1 MERYKQR
8 FTGAFAQ
15 LIKSD
20 TGKWVKHSEFEVIL
34 KGCED
39 ALFDVIRERN
49 DEIETHK
56 QCIQELNELISKVN
70 RWREDD
76 LKEHQCESMQN
87 FEELQR
93 LGDDLQEYKIWNTKL
108 FSLLVISTL
117 FNFVAIVAVAFFI
130 VDIMA
135 VA

>member
-20 TGKWVKHSEFEVIL
+20 TGKWVKYEDFGVIL

-39 ALFDVIRERN
+39 VLFDVIRERN

-76 LKEHQCESMQN
+76 LKEHQSESMQN

-93 LGDDLQEYKIWNTKL
+93 LGDDLQECKLWNTKL
-108 FSLLVISTL
+108 VSLLVMSTV
-117 FNFVAIVAVAFFI
+117 FNFGAIAFFVFERI
-130 VDIMA
+130 GMI
-135 VA
+135 

>member
-1 MERYKQR
+1 MERYNQR

-20 TGKWVKHSEFEVIL
+20 TGKWVKHAEFEFIL

-56 QCIQELNELISKVN
+56 QCIQELNDLISKVN
-70 RWREDD
+70 RWREED
-76 LKEHQCESMQN
+76 LKEHQSESMQN

-93 LGDDLQEYKIWNTKL
+93 LGDDLEEYKIWNTKL
-108 FSLLVISTL
+108 FSLLVMSTV
-117 FNFVAIVAVAFFI
+117 FNFGAIAFFVFERI
-130 VDIMA
+130 GMI
-135 VA
+135 

>member
-20 TGKWVKHSEFEVIL
+20 TGKWVKYEDFETL
-34 KGCED
+34 LNGNDD

-56 QCIQELNELISKVN
+56 TCIEGLNVLISKVN
-70 RWREDD
+70 RCREDD
-76 LKEHQCESMQN
+76 LKEHQSESMQN

-93 LGDDLQEYKIWNTKL
+93 LGDDLQEYKNWNIKL
-108 FSLLVISTL
+108 FSLLEISTV
-117 FNFVAIVAVAFFI
+117 FNFGAIAFFVLERI
-130 VDIMA
+130 GIK
-135 VA
+135 

>member
-1 MERYKQR
+1 MERYTKK
-8 FTGAFAQ
+8 FSGILAGMV
-15 LIKSD
+15 KSD

-39 ALFDVIRERN
+39 ALFDVIKERN

-76 LKEHQCESMQN
+76 LKEHQSESMQN

-93 LGDDLQEYKIWNTKL
+93 LGDDLQEYKNWNIKL
-108 FSLLVISTL
+108 FSLLVISTVL
-117 FNFVAIVAVAFFI
+117 NFGAIVAVAFFTLI
-130 VDIMA
+130 
-135 VA
+135 

>member
-20 TGKWVKHSEFEVIL
+20 TGKWVKYEDFETL
-34 KGCED
+34 LNGNND

-56 QCIQELNELISKVN
+56 QCIEGLNVLISKVN
-70 RWREDD
+70 KWREED
-76 LKEHQCESMQN
+76 LNEHQSESMQN

-93 LGDDLQEYKIWNTKL
+93 LGDDLQEYKNWNIKL
-108 FSLLVISTL
+108 FSLLVISTV
-117 FNFVAIVAVAFFI
+117 FNFGAIAFFVLERI
-130 VDIMA
+130 GIK
-135 VA
+135 

>member
-20 TGKWVKHSEFEVIL
+20 TGKWVKYEDFETL
-34 KGCED
+34 LEGNNES
-39 ALFDVIRERN
+39 LFDVIKERN

-56 QCIQELNELISKVN
+56 QCIEGLNVLISKVN
-70 RWREDD
+70 KWREED
-76 LKEHQCESMQN
+76 LKEHQSESMQN

-93 LGDDLQEYKIWNTKL
+93 LGDDLQECKLWNTKL
-108 FSLLVISTL
+108 FSLLVMSTV
-117 FNFVAIVAVAFFI
+117 FNFGAIAFFVFERI
-130 VDIMA
+130 GMI
-135 VA
+135 

>member
-39 ALFDVIRERN
+39 ALFDVIKERN

-76 LKEHQCESMQN
+76 LKEHQTDSMHN
-87 FEELQR
+87 FSELQNAM
-93 LGDDLQEYKIWNTKL
+93 DDLGEIKLRNTKL

-130 VDIMA
+130 VDIMG

>member
-20 TGKWVKHSEFEVIL
+20 TGKWVKYEDFETL
-34 KGCED
+34 LEGNNES
-39 ALFDVIRERN
+39 LFDVIKERN

-56 QCIQELNELISKVN
+56 QCIEGLNVLISKVN

-76 LKEHQCESMQN
+76 LKEHQSESMQN

-93 LGDDLQEYKIWNTKL
+93 LGDDLEEYKIWNTKL
-108 FSLLVISTL
+108 FSLLVMSTV
-117 FNFVAIVAVAFFI
+117 FNFGAIAFFVFERI
-130 VDIMA
+130 GMI
-135 VA
+135 

>member
-20 TGKWVKHSEFEVIL
+20 TGKWVKYEDFETL
-34 KGCED
+34 LEGNNES
-39 ALFDVIRERN
+39 LFEVIRERN

-56 QCIQELNELISKVN
+56 TCIEGLNVLISKVN

-76 LKEHQCESMQN
+76 LKEHQSESMQN

-93 LGDDLQEYKIWNTKL
+93 LGDDLQEYKNWNIKL
-108 FSLLVISTL
+108 FSLLVISTV
-117 FNFVAIVAVAFFI
+117 FNFGAIAFFVLERI
-130 VDIMA
+130 GIK
-135 VA
+135 

>member
-1 MERYKQR
+1 MERYNQR

-20 TGKWVKHSEFEVIL
+20 TGKWVKYEDFETL
-34 KGCED
+34 LEGNNES
-39 ALFDVIRERN
+39 LFDVIKERN

-56 QCIQELNELISKVN
+56 QCIEGLNVLISKVN

-76 LKEHQCESMQN
+76 LKEHQSESMQN

-108 FSLLVISTL
+108 FSLLVMSTV
-117 FNFVAIVAVAFFI
+117 FNFGAIAFFVFERI
-130 VDIMA
+130 GMI
-135 VA
+135 

>member
-1 MERYKQR
+1 MERYKQKYV
-8 FTGAFAQ
+8 GIGPM
-15 LIKSD
+15 LKSD
-20 TGKWVKHSEFEVIL
+20 TGEWIKHAEFEIIL

-56 QCIQELNELISKVN
+56 QCIEGLNVLISKVN
-70 RWREDD
+70 RWREED
-76 LKEHQCESMQN
+76 LKEHQSESMQN

-108 FSLLVISTL
+108 FSLLVMSTV
-117 FNFVAIVAVAFFI
+117 FNFGAIAFFVFERI
-130 VDIMA
+130 GMI
-135 VA
+135 

>member
-20 TGKWVKHSEFEVIL
+20 TGKWVKHAEFEVIL

-56 QCIQELNELISKVN
+56 QCIQELNDLISKDN

-76 LKEHQCESMQN
+76 LKEHQSESMQN

-93 LGDDLQEYKIWNTKL
+93 LGDDLEEYKIWNTKL
-108 FSLLVISTL
+108 FSLLVMSTV
-117 FNFVAIVAVAFFI
+117 FNFGAIAFFVFERI
-130 VDIMA
+130 GMI
-135 VA
+135 

>member
-1 MERYKQR
+1 MERYNQR

-20 TGKWVKHSEFEVIL
+20 TGKWVKYEDFETL
-34 KGCED
+34 LNGNNE

-56 QCIQELNELISKVN
+56 QCIEGLNVLISKVN
-70 RWREDD
+70 KWREED
-76 LKEHQCESMQN
+76 LKEHQSESMQN

-108 FSLLVISTL
+108 FSLLVMSTV
-117 FNFVAIVAVAFFI
+117 FNFGAIAFFVFERI
-130 VDIMA
+130 GMI
-135 VA
+135 

>member
-20 TGKWVKHSEFEVIL
+20 TGKWVKYEDFGVIL

-49 DEIETHK
+49 DEIETQK
-56 QCIQELNELISKVN
+56 QCIEGLNVLISKVN
-70 RWREDD
+70 RWREED
-76 LKEHQCESMQN
+76 LKEHQSESMQN

-93 LGDDLQEYKIWNTKL
+93 LGDDLQECKLWNTKL
-108 FSLLVISTL
+108 FSLLVMSTV
-117 FNFVAIVAVAFFI
+117 FNFGAIAFFVFERI
-130 VDIMA
+130 GMI
-135 VA
+135 

>member
-20 TGKWVKHSEFEVIL
+20 TGKWVKYEDFETL
-34 KGCED
+34 LEGNNES
-39 ALFDVIRERN
+39 LFDVIKERN

-56 QCIQELNELISKVN
+56 QCIEGLNVLISKVN
-70 RWREDD
+70 KWREED
-76 LKEHQCESMQN
+76 LKEHQSESMQN

-108 FSLLVISTL
+108 FSLLVMSTV
-117 FNFVAIVAVAFFI
+117 FNFGAIAFFVFERI
-130 VDIMA
+130 GMI
-135 VA
+135 

>member
-1 MERYKQR
+1 MERYNQR

-20 TGKWVKHSEFEVIL
+20 TGKWVKYEDFETL
-34 KGCED
+34 LEGNNES
-39 ALFDVIRERN
+39 LFDVIKERN

-56 QCIQELNELISKVN
+56 QCIEGLNVLISKVN

-76 LKEHQCESMQN
+76 LKEHQSESMQN

-93 LGDDLQEYKIWNTKL
+93 LGDDLQECKLWNTKL
-108 FSLLVISTL
+108 FSLLVMSTV
-117 FNFVAIVAVAFFI
+117 FNFGAIAFFVFERI
-130 VDIMA
+130 GMI
-135 VA
+135 